1 MALAI
6 MRMMRKMSN
15 YWQKRIINAQNKVAD
30 KSIVEIERHLK
41 GYYKKVMQS
50 TIEDAENLYARLLSK
65 QEAGKAILA
74 SDMYRL
80 DSYWKLVADMRDRL
94 QTLGD
99 KEVELLEKEFIEV
112 YNSVYESIPGLP
124 VLDSGSMFNGI
135 TDIKIKQLINSVW
148 CADGKSWSQRIWG
161 NINNLQETLNEELTS
176 NIISG
181 KKFTQLKQALQD
193 RFNVSYGQADRLIRT
208 ETTHIQTQAA
218 YNRYKDAGVE
228 EYEVLAGDDEKMC
241 PDCGKMNGKKF
252 KITEMV
258 VGVNAPPFHASCRCT
273 ISPVINIDLKED

>member
-1 MALAI
+1 MS
-6 MRMMRKMSN
+6 SN
-15 YWQKRIINAQNKVAD
+15 YWTRRIINSQNRAAN
-30 KSIVEIERHLK
+30 KSIVEMERQLK
-41 GYYKKVMQS
+41 GCYKKVIKDI
-50 TIEDAENLYARLLSK
+50 IEDAENLYNRLMLK
-65 QEAGKAILA
+65 TEKDKPILA

-80 DSYWKLVADMRDRL
+80 DKYWKTVANMRDRL
-94 QTLGD
+94 QKLGD

-181 KKFTQLKQALQD
+181 KKFTQLKQALQN

-218 YNRYKDAGVE
+218 YNRYLASGIKQ
-228 EYEVLAGDDEKMC
+228 YEVLAGDDEKMC